1 MSSASIS
8 TPKVSNLA
16 ERLDSLPLSRWHAA
30 LMTICYL
37 GLVFDGFDSYIL
49 AAALPQL
56 GSLWKLTPVEIGL
69 LGSAG
74 FIGMLIGALGFGMIA
89 DRIGRLKVLIITL
102 LTYALVTGAC
112 SLAQGFTSLFALRV
126 VVGLGLG
133 GLVPVDSSYL
143 TEYLPSKCRGRF
155 MAWFNGFF
163 SVGVALA
170 FLAGP
175 LVIVPFGWRWGF
187 VIGILPALLV
197 AFVRRNLPESTRY
210 LLARRRIA
218 DAVQNVENIERA
230 VLGRVTVP
238 TEAAIRL
245 EEQAPMKGEAKVP
258 IADLFKPG
266 VRRSTIVLA
275 ILWFCIN
282 YSGYAIT
289 VWLPVLLTRQMGYK
303 LGRGLTFLAIAQLIS
318 CTGHFSAGWA
328 ADFFGRKFTLGYSF
342 LLYGASTYFFFWYGK
357 DPAYGSTLLIVMLI
371 FLGSSFATM
380 YAFSPESFPTRVR
393 GTGTGFAGAV
403 GRLGGMLGPTFVGI
417 IYGSAGLTWVLHVN
431 MMLLV
436 FAVVVLLIFARETR
450 RRSLEE
456 IEAAA
461 GGNALAAG
469 QGR

>member
-1 MSSASIS
+1 MSS
-8 TPKVSNLA
+8 TPVTGFKIPSLA
-16 ERLDSLPLSRWHAA
+16 ERLDTLPVSRWHVA

-49 AAALPQL
+49 PTAMPQL
-56 GSLWKLTPVEIGL
+56 ATAWKLSPVQLGL

-112 SLAQGFTSLFALRV
+112 SLATGFASLFALRI

-143 TEYLPSKCRGRF
+143 TEYLPSKSRGRF

-175 LVIVPFGWRWGF
+175 LVVVPFGWRWGF
-187 VIGILPALLV
+187 VLGIIPALLV
-197 AFVRRNLPESTRY
+197 AFIRRNLPESTRY
-210 LLARRRIA
+210 LLARNRIA
-218 DAVQNVENIERA
+218 DAVQNVENIEIQ

-238 TEAAIRL
+238 RDEAIKKQ
-245 EEQAPMKGEAKVP
+245 EQTKGTGQAKVP
-258 IADLFKPG
+258 LADLFQKG
-266 VRRSTIVLA
+266 CRRTTVVIA
-275 ILWFCIN
+275 ILWFCLN

-289 VWLPVLLTRQMGYK
+289 VWLPLLLVRQMGYK
-303 LGRGLTFLAIAQLIS
+303 LGKGLAFLAIAQLIS
-318 CTGHFSAGWA
+318 CLGHFSAGWA
-328 ADFFGRKFTLGYSF
+328 ADFIGRKGTLTYSF
-342 LLYGASTYFFFWYGK
+342 LLYGASTYLFFWYGRN
-357 DPAYGSTLLIVMLI
+357 PAYGSTLLIVMLI

-393 GTGTGFAGAV
+393 GTGTGFAGAI
-403 GRLGGMLGPTFVGI
+403 GRLGGMLGPTFVGV

-431 MMLLV
+431 MLLLV
-436 FAVVVLLIFARETR
+436 FAVVVMLIFARETR
-450 RRSLEE
+450 RKSLEE
-456 IEAAA
+456 IEAV
-461 GGNALAAG
+461 GGGKPMAAG
-469 QGR
+469 QSV